1 MPFITPKDSSRLQTA
16 LALLSDYSKLS
27 VPAITQHLSQNFT
40 HEILPSSLSI
50 PKRNLT
56 EFEGHAGR
64 ITSLFKSFS
73 MTPNI
78 VYEDSQNNAVV
89 AMCTM
94 SGELVLG
101 EKSEDWE
108 NECVLLMGFD
118 QGGKIEVLREF
129 VDSAKA
135 NMLHAK
141 VMKAM
146 EGMGNV
152 LKD

>member
-1 MPFITPKDSSRLQTA
+1 
-16 LALLSDYSKLS
+16 
-27 VPAITQHLSQNFT
+27 
-40 HEILPSSLSI
+40 
-50 PKRNLT
+50 
-56 EFEGHAGR
+56 
-64 ITSLFKSFS
+64 